1 MKKVEAVAQ
10 FRQMWKEAVAWNPRL
25 KNDTVA
31 RRCEFNDYVDYLQK
45 DGHITEYQAYN
56 WSNPFKEMYGTVV
69 LVSHSST
76 HTSFNP
82 L

>member
-1 MKKVEAVAQ
+1 MHGVNIVKLQTKFIKEHNQMKKVEAVAQ

-56 WSNPFKEMYGTVV
+56 WSNPF
-69 LVSHSST
+69 
-76 HTSFNP
+76 
-82 L
+82 